1 MTLANSDKEWNV
13 NSYTHIYIFRIICNI
28 SVRNT
33 PLKDSLPARSYGAG
47 LSVTTHVK

>member
-33 PLKDSLPARSYGAG
+33 PLKDLSGRSL
-47 LSVTTHVK
+47 LSSSDL